1 MMTPRFGAWMLLS
14 ASLLLTSACASDG
27 GSSSGSGSS
36 AGIGGIAAGSVEDS
50 LSACMSRIPSDATEG
65 QRQLA
70 EKSCERDQANRK

>member
-1 MMTPRFGAWMLLS
+1 MTIIRFGAGAVLS
-14 ASLLLTSACASDG
+14 LSVLFTTACSTDG
-27 GSSSGSGSS
+27 GYSGGRE
-36 AGIGGIAAGSVEDS
+36 GIAAGSVEDS